1 MIRVFIGTS
10 ALLHL
15 VLILTLPVGL
25 FVSPDR
31 GTMSK
36 TADGPSELTIMRVME
51 IASASL
57 IVSEY
62 AFQVSERPSL
72 PPEQD
77 LEAATEISEVAP
89 IVAPAR
95 AAGAAPEPGK
105 RGSGNVSSAPGK
117 YTAPVP
123 VIMTWPEYPS
133 SARRRGVRG
142 TIIVRVHVT
151 AYGRVDR
158 TEVVSGLE
166 DIACRRAALKAAE
179 KLRFLPATLGGQP
192 VDAWFSY
199 PVEFGRKR

>member
-1 MIRVFIGTS
+1 LRPGARSRRDMIRVFVGTS

-51 IASASL
+51 IAS
-57 IVSEY
+57 
-62 AFQVSERPSL
+62 QVSERPSL